1 MKMAKPGI
9 YALKAGN
16 PCGSVPGKKKRVR
29 PAKKEGPKEYEA
41 GFAGR
46 KIRSKGK
53 GRGKGFGA
61 GRGQIGI
68 PFKGK

>member
-16 PCGSVPGKKKRVR
+16 PCGSVPGKKKKVK
-29 PAKKEGPKEYEA
+29 PMKKGGPKEYAA

-46 KIRSKGK
+46 KIRK
-53 GRGKGFGA
+53 
-61 GRGQIGI
+61 
-68 PFKGK
+68 

>member
-16 PCGSVPGKKKRVR
+16 PCGSVPGKKKKVK
-29 PAKKEGPKEYEA
+29 PMKKGGPKEYAA

-53 GRGKGFGA
+53 GRGLKR
-61 GRGQIGI
+61 GRGRGPIGL
-68 PFKGK
+68 PAGY